1 MKNILLTIFIFTACN
16 NAFADWVKVASSTD
30 DDLTVYISSESIT
43 IKSDIRTA
51 WAVMNTSQVA
61 ENGSM
66 SSKFQQEYDCKSN
79 KVRML
84 QSSLHTEHFG
94 RGTTLPIKL
103 TMPTKWQVIPNGS
116 IATYT
121 KNYICGK

>member
-1 MKNILLTIFIFTACN
+1 MKNILPIIFLLMASTN
-16 NAFADWVKVASSTD
+16 VFADWVKVASSTD
-30 DDLTVYISSESIT
+30 DDLTAYINSESIT
-43 IKSDIRTA
+43 IKSDIRTV
-51 WAVMNTSQVA
+51 WAVMNTSRAA

-66 SSKFQQEYDCKSN
+66 SSKIHQEYDCKLN
-79 KVRML
+79 KIRML

-103 TMPTKWQVIPNGS
+103 KMPSKWQAIPDGS
-116 IATYT
+116 IATHT